1 MSAEDWLQAVRT
13 EEQRLLD
20 EIAKTTLYK
29 QLDAVRTVV
38 ALYQSTTEPTKT
50 SEQSAA
56 TAAATKP
63 NGQTSRHSFKTAN
76 AFSDAPAAGADAS
89 SRASPQ

>member
-38 ALYQSTTEPTKT
+38 ALYQSTTEPTKV
-50 SEQSAA
+50 
-56 TAAATKP
+56 
-63 NGQTSRHSFKTAN
+63 
-76 AFSDAPAAGADAS
+76 AS
-89 SRASPQ
+89 GMW

>member
-56 TAAATKP
+56 TAAAT
-63 NGQTSRHSFKTAN
+63 A
-76 AFSDAPAAGADAS
+76 
-89 SRASPQ
+89 